1 MQVSFAAERP
11 ADTDVIGFVIQ
22 KSQWESFA
30 FPLENADAVRE
41 TAKLARFEGNAGQSF
56 LYFAQEGGRTIRIA
70 LIAVADGDGQNK
82 ALVSEPAHIMY
93 PASFAIGIA
102 LCRASV

>member
-11 ADTDVIGFVIQ
+11 TDTDVIGFVIQ

-30 FPLENADAVRE
+30 FPLENAEAARE

-56 LYFAQEGGRTIRIA
+56 LYFAQEG
-70 LIAVADGDGQNK
+70 
-82 ALVSEPAHIMY
+82 
-93 PASFAIGIA
+93 
-102 LCRASV
+102 